1 MRIPGLASL
10 LLAAAL
16 SLPVQAQ
23 AQAQN
28 VELAGVRY
36 APTVTLAGAPLQ
48 LNGAGIRYKL
58 VFKVYTAGLYL
69 TAKAATPEQ
78 ALAATG
84 PRRLHIVM
92 LRKIDAS
99 ELGRLFTRGMEDN
112 ARPGEMSRLIPGI
125 LKMGDIFSARKQLA
139 AGESFSVDYVP
150 GTGTTILVN
159 GQPMAEPIKEPE
171 FFNALMRI
179 WLGDSPADALLKD
192 ALLGKASPPSSPSQ

>member
-10 LLAAAL
+10 FLAAAVC
-16 SLPVQAQ
+16 LPV
-23 AQAQN
+23 QAQN

-36 APTVTLAGAPLQ
+36 APTVTLAGAPLL

-69 TAKAATPEQ
+69 SAKAATPEQ
-78 ALAATG
+78 VLAASG

-92 LRKIDAS
+92 LRRIDAS

-112 ARPGEMSRLIPGI
+112 AQPGEMSRLIPGI

-179 WLGDSPADALLKD
+179 WLGTSPADALLKD
-192 ALLGKASPPSSPSQ
+192 ALLGQTAPPRSPYQ

>member
-1 MRIPGLASL
+1 MRTFRFASL

-16 SLPVQAQ
+16 WAGAPAQ
-23 AQAQN
+23 AQD
-28 VELAGVRY
+28 VELAGVKY
-36 APTVTLAGAPLQ
+36 APTLTLANTTLR
-48 LNGAGIRYKL
+48 LNGAGVRYKA

-69 TAKAATPEQ
+69 TAKAATTEQ
-78 ALAATG
+78 VLAASG

-92 LRKIDAS
+92 LRKINAS

-139 AGESFSVDYVP
+139 EGESFSVDFVP
-150 GTGTTILVN
+150 GVGATILVN
-159 GQPMAEPIKEPE
+159 GRPMAEPIKEPE

-179 WLGDSPADALLKD
+179 WLGDSPADAMLKS
-192 ALLGKASPPSSPSQ
+192 ALLGEAPKPAPSPYQ